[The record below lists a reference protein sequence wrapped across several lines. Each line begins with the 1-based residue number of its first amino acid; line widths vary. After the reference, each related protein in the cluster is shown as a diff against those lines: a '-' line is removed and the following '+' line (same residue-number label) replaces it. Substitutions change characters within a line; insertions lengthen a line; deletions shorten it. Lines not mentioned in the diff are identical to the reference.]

1 MALDPV
7 VQNQGYQ
14 QLLDIL
20 FGDIEFLNAD
30 HDKIIGL
37 MKDQHTVSLV
47 PNIVFEALRRRAA
60 PDPLHNA

>member
-20 FGDIEFLNAD
+20 FGDIEFLMQIMIRLLVSS
-30 HDKIIGL
+30 KINTL
-37 MKDQHTVSLV
+37 
-47 PNIVFEALRRRAA
+47 
-60 PDPLHNA
+60 

>member
-30 HDKIIGL
+30 HDKIIGVI
-37 MKDQHTVSLV
+37 KDQHAVNLV
-47 PNIVFEALRRRAA
+47 LK
-60 PDPLHNA
+60 